1 MITENASI
9 FIYLVPL
16 ILLLLWQGYRRNA
29 RNLKSRQ
36 HLKRAKEE
44 QLTEPTSLHPV
55 VDHNLCIGCGACV
68 EACPEKNV
76 LGLISGKMHLVT
88 PSNCIG
94 HGACKLACPMG
105 GITLVFGTETRGVD
119 IPQTNEQFE
128 TNVSGIYIAGELGG
142 MGLIRNAVIQ
152 GQQAMSAIKA
162 AIKTDHPH
170 DYDVIIIG
178 AGPAGFAATL
188 EAKMAGLRYLTIEQE
203 SFGGTVAHFPRGKIV
218 MTAPVKMPFAGK
230 VQFRETTKEALLA
243 FWQDLKSQSGIKIS
257 FKERMSEI
265 SRLTDGFTIK
275 TNQDHYTTHHLLL
288 ALGRRGTPRKLGIAN
303 EELPKVV
310 YRLIEPEQYQGQHL
324 LVVGGGD
331 SALEAALSL
340 ADQSQTTV
348 TLAYRGAAF
357 SRAKAKNRQQIERAA
372 ETGQVTLYMNST
384 LSSISEHEVILQQN
398 NQSNR
403 LKNDAVIVCAGG
415 VLPTAML
422 KASGI
427 FIETKHGTA

>member
-1 MITENASI
+1 LTTGNTSI

-16 ILLLLWQGYRRNA
+16 LLLLLWEGYRRNA
-29 RNLKSRQ
+29 RNQKSRQ
-36 HLKRAKEE
+36 HLERAKEE
-44 QLTEPTSLHPV
+44 QLTEPASLHPV
-55 VDHNLCIGCGACV
+55 VDHNLCIGCASCV

-76 LGLISGKMHLVT
+76 LGLISGKAHLVT

-94 HGACKLACPMG
+94 HGACKSACPMG

-119 IPQTNEQFE
+119 IPQTNEKFE

-142 MGLIRNAVIQ
+142 MGLIRNAVVQ
-152 GQQAMSAIKA
+152 GQQAMLAIKA

-178 AGPAGFAATL
+178 AGPAGFTATL

-218 MTAPVKMPFAGK
+218 MTAPVEMPYAGK
-230 VQFRETTKEALLA
+230 VQFRETTKEVLLA
-243 FWQDLKSQSGIKIS
+243 FWQDLKSKSGIKIS
-257 FKERMSEI
+257 FKEQLSKI
-265 SRLTDGFTIK
+265 SPLADGFTIE
-275 TNQDHYTTHHLLL
+275 TNQGHYTTHHLLL
-288 ALGRRGTPRKLGIAN
+288 TLGRRGTPRKLGIAN
-303 EELPKVV
+303 EELAKVV
-310 YRLIEPEQYQGQHL
+310 YRLIEPEQYQGQHI

-331 SALEAALSL
+331 SALEAAISL

-357 SRAKAKNRQQIERAA
+357 SRAKAKNRKQIGQYA
-372 ETGQVTLYMNST
+372 ESGRITLYMDST
-384 LSSISEHEVILQQN
+384 VNSISEHNVVLQQTD
-398 NQSNR
+398 QPIT
-403 LKNDAVIVCAGG
+403 LKNDAIIICAGG

-427 FIETKHGTA
+427 AIETKHGTA